1 MREYFQFCRPL
12 CLRQNKSNLN
22 TIPKVKSFVNIVDKF
37 ESDIDVMS
45 GHYICDGKSIMALFS
60 LNLLEPMVV
69 KIHSENDEEIKSF
82 NEVME
87 EFKYEYNS

>member
-1 MREYFQFCRPL
+1 M
-12 CLRQNKSNLN
+12 NKEVNVLLN
-22 TIPKVKSFVNIVDKF
+22 TIPKVKSFVKIVDKF

-87 EFKYEYNS
+87 EFKWEK

>member
-1 MREYFQFCRPL
+1 M
-12 CLRQNKSNLN
+12 NKEVNVLLN

-87 EFKYEYNS
+87 EFKWEK